1 MTNSKQRASTPIIE
15 EPRKRGRVER
25 QSEVGE
31 TLTQMLSEALLE
43 ATRGIEAAIDR
54 QTEVLAQIRNIM
66 ESRREL

>member
-1 MTNSKQRASTPIIE
+1 MTNSKRRASTPIIE
-15 EPRKRGRVER
+15 EPRKCGRVER